1 MVIFKSFFA
10 LPEKKGQ
17 VWVSLF
23 VSKRR
28 TELLSK
34 EYKTATLVT
43 SNKRKETNNN
53 KTHTDEDKTKNN
65 PENNAGSSLEP
76 V

>member
-1 MVIFKSFFA
+1 M
-10 LPEKKGQ
+10 
-17 VWVSLF
+17 
-23 VSKRR
+23 SKRR

-43 SNKRKETNNN
+43 SNKRKETNN

>member
-10 LPEKKGQ
+10 SPEKK
-17 VWVSLF
+17 VRCE
-23 VSKRR
+23 SKRR

-43 SNKRKETNNN
+43 SNKRKETNN